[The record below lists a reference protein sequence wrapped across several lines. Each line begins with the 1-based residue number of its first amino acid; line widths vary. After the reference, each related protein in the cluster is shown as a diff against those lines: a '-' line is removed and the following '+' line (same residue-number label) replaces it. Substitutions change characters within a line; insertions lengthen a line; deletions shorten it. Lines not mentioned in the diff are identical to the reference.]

1 MWAIICFVLLGTVAP
16 LHNLFETARQAH
28 ADGVPV
34 VLYVSR
40 SDCSFCPAFEKE
52 VLQPV
57 IKSGEYDDVVFVEL
71 IMDSPDLVVDLA
83 GARVTPA
90 QLAADLDVF
99 VTPTIVFMNGEG
111 RETVRRLLGYRR
123 NDYAMFYFEQAI
135 RQARRMREP
144 RSLGSGL

>member
-1 MWAIICFVLLGTVAP
+1 
-16 LHNLFETARQAH
+16 
-28 ADGVPV
+28 
-34 VLYVSR
+34 
-40 SDCSFCPAFEKE
+40 
-52 VLQPV
+52 V

-135 RQARRMREP
+135 RQARRMSEP